1 MLRTIP
7 ETYSTWR
14 GSKMNKKIPASRLT
28 HPECSI
34 AFIAILLYTAIILTL
49 AGCSEDS
56 DEPEPTAVTGKVL
69 PIGSGAIVKLVRNDI
84 VVDSADVDPE
94 GNYAFSDLLGGQ
106 YDLVIMSGGYITRSH
121 TFQVVEGQITQIG
134 VITLEKAPPSAV
146 IVTGKVIDSQ
156 TGEPIADA
164 LILVEYEE
172 SGTTTFTYTREDGR
186 FTISIQTDLSPA
198 ITVSKAG
205 YEPSEINAGDVDNI
219 EVDLKRTSGYVP
231 PPDGS
236 VGLKVGDM
244 APDFTLPKLDGGT
257 LSLHDTRGK
266 VVFIDFWATWC
277 GPCKAAIPH
286 LQKLY
291 GKYKSQGLIVLGID
305 VWEYSGVDAVKRFKD
320 DNRLT
325 YDILLGTD
333 TGVDSLY
340 EVRGIPTMWLLDR
353 NGVITWAKLG
363 FGSGGEVEMEKQIK
377 AALALQ

>member
-1 MLRTIP
+1 
-7 ETYSTWR
+7 
-14 GSKMNKKIPASRLT
+14 MNKKRLT
-28 HPECSI
+28 QRLTDSEYFI
-34 AFIAILLYTAIILTL
+34 AFIAILLYTVIMLTL

-56 DEPEPTAVTGKVL
+56 DDPEPTAVTGKVL

-94 GNYAFSDLLGGQ
+94 GNYAFSDLLEGQ
-106 YDLVIMSGGYITRSH
+106 YDLVIMSGGYMTHSH
-121 TFQVVEGQITQIG
+121 TFQAVEGQITQIG
-134 VITLEKAPPSAV
+134 VITLEKVPPSAV
-146 IVTGKVIDSQ
+146 IVTGKVIDSR
-156 TGEPIADA
+156 TGEPISDA
-164 LILVEYEE
+164 LILVEYEK
-172 SGTTTFTYTREDGR
+172 SDTTTFTYTRKDGR

-205 YEPSEINAGDVDNI
+205 YESSEINAGDVDNI

-236 VGLKVGDM
+236 VGLSVGDV
-244 APDFTLPKLDGGT
+244 APDFTLPKLGGGT

-291 GKYKSQGLIVLGID
+291 EKYKSEGLMVLGVD
-305 VWEYSGVDAVKRFKD
+305 VWEIGGVNAVEKFKD
-320 DNRLT
+320 DNKLT

-333 TGVDSLY
+333 TDVDSLY
-340 EVRGIPTMWLLDR
+340 EVRGIPTVWLLDR
-353 NGVITWAKLG
+353 NGVITWTKLG
-363 FGSGGEVEMEKQIK
+363 FGAGGEVEMERQIK

>member
-1 MLRTIP
+1 
-7 ETYSTWR
+7 
-14 GSKMNKKIPASRLT
+14 MNKKRLT
-28 HPECSI
+28 PRLIYPEYSI
-34 AFIAILLYTAIILTL
+34 AFIVILLYIAIILTL

-56 DEPEPTAVTGKVL
+56 DDPEPTAVTGKVL
-69 PIGSGAIVKLVRNDI
+69 PIGSGAIVKIVYNDI
-84 VVDSADVDPE
+84 VLNSADVDPE
-94 GNYAFSDLLGGQ
+94 GNYTFSDLSEGQ
-106 YDLVIMSGGYITRSH
+106 YNLIIMAGGFITHSH
-121 TFQVVEGQITQIG
+121 TFQVVEGQITDIG
-134 VITLEKAPPSAV
+134 AITLEKAPSSAV
-146 IVTGKVIDSQ
+146 IVTGKVIDSR
-156 TGEPIADA
+156 TGEPISDA
-164 LILVEYEE
+164 LILVEYGK
-172 SGTTTFTYTREDGR
+172 SGTTTFTYTRKDGK

-205 YEPSEINAGDVDNI
+205 YEPSEINAEDVDNF

-277 GPCKAAIPH
+277 GPCKAAIPP

-291 GKYKSQGLIVLGID
+291 EKYKSQGLIVLGID
-305 VWEYSGVDAVKRFKD
+305 VWEFSGVDAVKKFKD
-320 DNRLT
+320 DNNLT

-340 EVRGIPTMWLLDR
+340 EVEGIPTVWLLDR
-353 NGVITWAKLG
+353 DGVITWTHIG
-363 FGSGGEVEMEKQIK
+363 FGAGGEVEMERQIK

>member
-1 MLRTIP
+1 
-7 ETYSTWR
+7 
-14 GSKMNKKIPASRLT
+14 MNKKIPSPRLT
-28 HPECSI
+28 NPEYSI
-34 AFIAILLYTAIILTL
+34 AFILILLYTAIILTI
-49 AGCSEDS
+49 AGCGEDS
-56 DEPEPTAVTGKVL
+56 DDPEPTVVTGKVL

-94 GNYAFSDLLGGQ
+94 GNYTFSDLSEGQ
-106 YDLVIMSGGYITRSH
+106 YDLVIMSGGYVTHSH
-121 TFQVVEGQITQIG
+121 TFQVVEGQITEIG
-134 VITLEKAPPSAV
+134 AITLEKVPPSAV
-146 IVTGKVIDSQ
+146 IVNGKVIDSQ
-156 TGEPIADA
+156 TGEPISDA
-164 LILVEYEE
+164 LILVEYGK
-172 SGTTTFTYTREDGR
+172 SGTTTFTYTRKDGR

-198 ITVSKAG
+198 ITVSKPG
-205 YEPSEINAGDVDNI
+205 YEPSELNAEDVNNS
-219 EVDLKRTSGYVP
+219 EVDLRRTSGYVP

-291 GKYKSQGLIVLGID
+291 DKYKSEGLMVLGID
-305 VWEYSGVDAVKRFKD
+305 VWEYSGVNAVKKFKD
-320 DNRLT
+320 DNKLT

-333 TGVDSLY
+333 TDVDSLY
-340 EVRGIPTMWLLDR
+340 EVEGIPTVWLLDR
-353 NGVITWAKLG
+353 NGVITWTHLG
-363 FGSGGEVEMEKQIK
+363 FGTGGEVEMERQIR

>member
-1 MLRTIP
+1 M
-7 ETYSTWR
+7 
-14 GSKMNKKIPASRLT
+14 SKKVTSPRLT
-28 HPECSI
+28 NPEY
-34 AFIAILLYTAIILTL
+34 FIALIFILLYTFIILTI

-56 DEPEPTAVTGKVL
+56 EDPEPTAVTGKVL
-69 PIGSGAIVKLVRNDI
+69 PMGSGAIVKLVRDDI

-106 YDLVIMSGGYITRSH
+106 YDLVIMAGGYVTHSQ
-121 TFQVVEGQITQIG
+121 TFQVVEGQINRLEA
-134 VITLEKAPPSAV
+134 ITLEKVPPSAV
-146 IVTGKVIDSQ
+146 IVAGKVVDSQ
-156 TGEPIADA
+156 TGEPIPDA

-172 SGTTTFTYTREDGR
+172 SGTTTFTYTRKDGR

-198 ITVSKAG
+198 ITISKAG
-205 YEPSEINAGDVDNI
+205 YESSELNAGDVANI

-236 VGLKVGDM
+236 VGLRVGDV
-244 APDFTLPKLDGGT
+244 APDFTLPKLGGGT

-291 GKYKSQGLIVLGID
+291 EKYKSDGLMVLGID
-305 VWEYSGVDAVKRFKD
+305 VWEYGGVDAVKKFKD
-320 DNRLT
+320 ANKLT

-333 TGVDSLY
+333 KGVDSLY
-340 EVRGIPTMWLLDR
+340 EVKGIPTVWLLDR
-353 NGVITWAKLG
+353 NGVITWTHIG
-363 FGSGGEVEMEKQIK
+363 FGTGGEVEMERQIR
-377 AALALQ
+377 AALAL